1 MRSSLVSIIEILLK
15 VINKYDV
22 RIWINNLING
32 EKFLNISDKK
42 PERKII
48 KIKVKENNLK
58 SLLKKKKNIIKRNPA
73 LKGILKAEVVKFL
86 CLEKL
91 TLSKKKLF
99 LIINLLKAKEAK
111 MNKIK

>member
-48 KIKVKENNLK
+48 KIKVKENSLK
-58 SLLKKKKNIIKRNPA
+58 SLLKKKKI
-73 LKGILKAEVVKFL
+73 
-86 CLEKL
+86 
-91 TLSKKKLF
+91 
-99 LIINLLKAKEAK
+99 LLKE
-111 MNKIK
+111 ILH

>member
-58 SLLKKKKNIIKRNPA
+58 SLLKKKKKYY
-73 LKGILKAEVVKFL
+73 
-86 CLEKL
+86 
-91 TLSKKKLF
+91 
-99 LIINLLKAKEAK
+99 
-111 MNKIK
+111 

>member
-48 KIKVKENNLK
+48 KIKVKENSLK
-58 SLLKKKKNIIKRNPA
+58 SLLKKKKKYY
-73 LKGILKAEVVKFL
+73 
-86 CLEKL
+86 
-91 TLSKKKLF
+91 
-99 LIINLLKAKEAK
+99 
-111 MNKIK
+111 